1 MSRKAAVG
9 YPWRRIGAIEAEVS
23 AMNMKLIVARSL
35 ALGLLMATAAW
46 GQESP
51 PTVIPPPAVSTPL
64 RSSHLQTADLAGGC
78 YWGTQGIFEHIQGI
92 TSIVAGFSA
101 GHSDDDGGAESVMIT
116 FDPKVISY
124 GRLLQIFF
132 SVVHDPTQLDRQGP
146 DVGRGYRSDI
156 FYVNDAQ
163 RRIAQAYI
171 AQLDKSKVFSK
182 PIRSDATRPPGPGRW
197 PRLSVRHLLRE
208 RRAAPHRAG
217 VHRAARQVQGVL
229 QADRDPRRCP
239 AGVQPGRAESTG
251 LHDQESAPG
260 LHPDQRRAEAG
271 ELEEDV
277 SGVVQFDAAGVPVAV
292 SCAFFV

>member
-1 MSRKAAVG
+1 
-9 YPWRRIGAIEAEVS
+9 
-23 AMNMKLIVARSL
+23 MNMKLIIAQSL

-156 FYVNDAQ
+156 FYMNPEQ

-171 AQLDKSKVFSK
+171 AQLERAKVFPK
-182 PIRSDATRPPGPGRW
+182 PIVTHVDAFTTFNPVGLDQQDFMIKNPDLEYIEVNDLPKLGSLQRLFPSSYRPTP
-197 PRLSVRHLLRE
+197 LRYL
-208 RRAAPHRAG
+208 P
-217 VHRAARQVQGVL
+217 
-229 QADRDPRRCP
+229 
-239 AGVQPGRAESTG
+239 
-251 LHDQESAPG
+251 
-260 LHPDQRRAEAG
+260 
-271 ELEEDV
+271 
-277 SGVVQFDAAGVPVAV
+277 
-292 SCAFFV
+292 